1 MEINYEIER
10 KFLVSFPDTDRL
22 NVRKKISIIQTYL
35 NDGENGE
42 QRRVRKMDVN
52 GTVSYTYTEKVFV
65 SAVTREEN
73 ERSIDCDEYNLLVKQ
88 AKVDL
93 KPVIKTRFV
102 FEYKNQFFEL
112 DTYPFSDSLAV
123 MELELENEEQE
134 IFLPDY
140 INVIKEITGDKQYSN
155 ISLALAEKFPDD
167 ETGDLV

>member
-102 FEYKNQFFEL
+102 FEYRNQFFEEMGFDAL
-112 DTYPFSDSLAV
+112 SSKKGIEDALKLGYV
-123 MELELENEEQE
+123 EHKY
-134 IFLPDY
+134 DY
-140 INVIKEITGDKQYSN
+140 INFSVHFEC
-155 ISLALAEKFPDD
+155 
-167 ETGDLV
+167 